1 MVGIEALEAR
11 VEAKVI
17 DLPFGPG
24 CLGSIRVAGD
34 ELLAICWPLPPSAIG
49 PIRRLRSI
57 ALTTRPGRRADLV
70 GSLSQMRP
78 PPPPLRLKSRRNN
91 SNGAWEATNRQG
103 WGRRACIVIL
113 EEFSI

>member
-49 PIRRLRSI
+49 PIHMNADT
-57 ALTTRPGRRADLV
+57 ALDCTHD
-70 GSLSQMRP
+70 
-78 PPPPLRLKSRRNN
+78 K
-91 SNGAWEATNRQG
+91 AWPE
-103 WGRRACIVIL
+103 
-113 EEFSI
+113 S